1 MRQREPGFLYGLNAV
16 DIVKIALAFM
26 LSLAGFYLMW
36 RTFFGPPMFD
46 PTAIQAQV
54 SKLKLQNGQRP
65 DTTTPPSTDLAV
77 PRGAQTPAA
86 IPRPPPNISS
96 RLDSGR

>member
-16 DIVKIALAFM
+16 DVVKIALAFM

-54 SKLKLQNGQRP
+54 SKLQNGKRP
-65 DTTTPPSTDLAV
+65 ENHPGQQGENSNAPAEVSVGIAPS
-77 PRGAQTPAA
+77 
-86 IPRPPPNISS
+86 
-96 RLDSGR
+96 DSAKRH

>member
-65 DTTTPPSTDLAV
+65 ENHPGQQGENSNAPAEVSVGIAPS
-77 PRGAQTPAA
+77 
-86 IPRPPPNISS
+86 
-96 RLDSGR
+96 DSAKRH

>member
-1 MRQREPGFLYGLNAV
+1 MRQREPGFLYGLNVV
-16 DIVKIALAFM
+16 DLVKIALAFM

-54 SKLKLQNGQRP
+54 SKLQNSRRP
-65 DTTTPPSTDLAV
+65 DHPGQQRENPNAPAEVSVGIAPS
-77 PRGAQTPAA
+77 
-86 IPRPPPNISS
+86 
-96 RLDSGR
+96 DSAKHH

>member
-54 SKLKLQNGQRP
+54 RKLQTSQRP
-65 DTTTPPSTDLAV
+65 ESHPGQQRENPDAPGEVSVGIAPS
-77 PRGAQTPAA
+77 
-86 IPRPPPNISS
+86 
-96 RLDSGR
+96 DSAKSH